1 MNSEEV
7 QQLETRLMG
16 AIQGLK
22 DEMHLMDERLNGSI
36 TALSERV
43 ANVEGKLDSMK
54 LFLGIIGGMMAAIL
68 AAIMQVAIRHI
79 F

>member
-1 MNSEEV
+1 MSSEEV
-7 QQLETRLMG
+7 QQLETRLTG

-22 DEMHLMDERLNGSI
+22 DEIDRLNGSI

>member
-7 QQLETRLMG
+7 QQLETRLTG

-22 DEMHLMDERLNGSI
+22 DEIDRLNGSI

>member
-7 QQLETRLMG
+7 QQLETRLTG

-22 DEMHLMDERLNGSI
+22 DEIDRLNGSI
-36 TALSERV
+36 TAWSERV